1 MYVITVY
8 ISVLS
13 RSEGM
18 IAIDEIDDLQM
29 DLETL
34 LIAAAGR
41 MRKLQNEI
49 NVLSDV
55 GEGKK
60 DKKVC

>member
-1 MYVITVY
+1 
-8 ISVLS
+8 
-13 RSEGM
+13 M

>member
-1 MYVITVY
+1 
-8 ISVLS
+8 
-13 RSEGM
+13 
-18 IAIDEIDDLQM
+18 M

-41 MRKLQNEI
+41 MRKLQSEV

-55 GEGKK
+55 GESKK
-60 DKKVC
+60 DKKVDQYLC